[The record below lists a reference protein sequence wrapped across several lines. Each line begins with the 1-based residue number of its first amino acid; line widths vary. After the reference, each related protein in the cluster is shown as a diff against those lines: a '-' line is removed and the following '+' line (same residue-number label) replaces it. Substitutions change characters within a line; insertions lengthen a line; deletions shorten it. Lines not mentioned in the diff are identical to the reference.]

1 MSASEQLGRYVLERR
16 IATGGMAEIWLAR
29 QDGPAGF
36 AKDIVI
42 KRILPHLADDDK
54 FIEMFLDEAR
64 LAAQLSHPNIGQI
77 FDLGEVDG
85 SYFIAMEYIDGVDL
99 ADVVER
105 ATELGHPVPPAVA
118 ARIVAEV
125 SMALD
130 YAHNYTTRDGEA
142 LQLVHRDI
150 SPQNILLT
158 RTGIPK
164 VVDFG
169 VAKAANRQHKTQTG
183 AVKGKLSYMSPEQIS
198 GQPLDGRSDL
208 FALGVVL
215 YELVTCRRPFGH
227 ESELLAVTAILNEQ
241 PPSPRTIV
249 DGVPEELEEVIFKAL
264 SKDAADRYASARD
277 MQLALERVLQDAGA
291 VLSSR
296 DVEEYLED
304 LFSDAPTH
312 RIGKIALVMPTAV
325 SGDVSA
331 RLRGAVTMPSHPP
344 ANTRPAEQVPDTK
357 EAKPLTRASVRGSLA
372 SASQQ
377 QVPTASAPGRGGV
390 IAAAVVAV
398 LCVCV
403 LGFLLLRSGPSAQS
417 DDVGGDE
424 PVTELSGGSDEP
436 SVSTA
441 PAASNAATG
450 AQDAEE
456 AAAGE
461 PGADEGTEAAAS
473 PAEPDEGTEAAE
485 AVSPT
490 SPEPAQAEEGS
501 PEAAPAAEGPGEEVA
516 ETQEA
521 AEDSASSTEPENQ
534 GTGDEASAP
543 TVVAD
548 TVVADTVVA
557 DGAAPTDTEPGD
569 AVAPVGTESGVEV
582 ANAAE
587 VEAAEESDAE
597 ASEVEPETRTQP
609 SRSYFPANRDGYI
622 QIIGVSGGR
631 HTVYINGRQ
640 VGRLPGSTRFEVA
653 AGTHRVRV
661 ESADGDSFESTVRI
675 TGGATERVR
684 VRY

>member
-1 MSASEQLGRYVLERR
+1 
-16 IATGGMAEIWLAR
+16 
-29 QDGPAGF
+29 
-36 AKDIVI
+36 
-42 KRILPHLADDDK
+42 
-54 FIEMFLDEAR
+54 MFLDEAR

-85 SYFIAMEYIDGVDL
+85 GYFIAMEFIDGVDL

-264 SKDAADRYASARD
+264 SKDAADRYDSARE

-357 EAKPLTRASVRGSLA
+357 EAKPLTRASVRGNLA
-372 SASQQ
+372 SASQP
-377 QVPTASAPGRGGV
+377 QVPTTSAPGRRGV
-390 IAAAVVAV
+390 IAAAIVAP
-398 LCVCV
+398 LR
-403 LGFLLLRSGPSAQS
+403 LRPRLPPPAQWPLRSRRRRW
-417 DDVGGDE
+417 DE
-424 PVTELSGGSDEP
+424 PVTELSGGSTSPPCPPLGRPMRDER
-436 SVSTA
+436 A
-441 PAASNAATG
+441 G
-450 AQDAEE
+450 AEE
-456 AAAGE
+456 AASGE
-461 PGADEGTEAAAS
+461 PGADEGSAPAAS

-485 AVSPT
+485 AVSPPRP
-490 SPEPAQAEEGS
+490 SPRRPKKRARGRSGCRNLARSGRDS
-501 PEAAPAAEGPGEEVA
+501 G
-516 ETQEA
+516 A
-521 AEDSASSTEPENQ
+521 AEDSASSTEQEEQ
-534 GTGDEASAP
+534 VAGEEASRPLWWQTVPYLRIQPETLSRPMAP
-543 TVVAD
+543 
-548 TVVADTVVA
+548 
-557 DGAAPTDTEPGD
+557 
-569 AVAPVGTESGVEV
+569 SR
-582 ANAAE
+582 
-587 VEAAEESDAE
+587 
-597 ASEVEPETRTQP
+597 ASRSRVRRRWKPPKRAIGSRRGRARTRTQP
-609 SRSYFPANRDGYI
+609 LAATSLRTVTATSRSSASRGTPYRLHQRSTGRPAPGTPASRSRPART
-622 QIIGVSGGR
+622 VSSG
-631 HTVYINGRQ
+631 
-640 VGRLPGSTRFEVA
+640 
-653 AGTHRVRV
+653 
-661 ESADGDSFESTVRI
+661 
-675 TGGATERVR
+675 ERR
-684 VRY
+684 R

>member
-1 MSASEQLGRYVLERR
+1 MERR

-264 SKDAADRYASARD
+264 SKDAADRYDSARD

-357 EAKPLTRASVRGSLA
+357 EAKPLTRASVRGNLA
-372 SASQQ
+372 SASQPH
-377 QVPTASAPGRGGV
+377 VPTASAPGRGGV

-403 LGFLLLRSGPSAQS
+403 LGFLLLRSGTPAQPNA
-417 DDVGGDE
+417 VGGDA
-424 PVTELSGGSDEP
+424 PVSDLSGSPDET
-436 SVSTA
+436 SATA
-441 PAASNAATG
+441 AAAASNAATG
-450 AQDAEE
+450 AEDAEE
-456 AAAGE
+456 AASGE
-461 PGADEGTEAAAS
+461 PGADEGSAPTTS
-473 PAEPDEGTEAAE
+473 PAEPDDGTEVADAA
-485 AVSPT
+485 APAA
-490 SPEPAQAEEGS
+490 PEPEQADDES
-501 PEAAPAAEGPGEEVA
+501 PEAAQPVEEPNGEVA
-516 ETQEA
+516 DTQGA
-521 AEDSASSTEPENQ
+521 AAASGSSTEQEEQ
-534 GTGDEASAP
+534 VAGVETSAP
-543 TVVAD
+543 AEVAND
-548 TVVADTVVA
+548 AASGNTEPGG
-557 DGAAPTDTEPGD
+557 GAAP
-569 AVAPVGTESGVEV
+569 AGTGSGAEV

-587 VEAAEESDAE
+587 VGAAVESDRE
-597 ASEVEPETRTQP
+597 AGEVEPETRTQP

-640 VGRLPGSTRFEVA
+640 VGRLPGNTRFEVS

-661 ESADGDSFESTVRI
+661 ESATGESFESTVRV
-675 TGGATERVR
+675 TGGGNERVR